1 MAPEPR
7 QDLPIPLPV
16 TLTRPEGVEETVYA
30 VNVSVGGI
38 CLHLRDPLAAG
49 DVVEVDF
56 VLPPD
61 GPRVACSAHVV
72 WCGDAGPAARGAGHV
87 ESGLRF
93 DKLDE
98 PVRRALY
105 AYATRP
111 ANRRR

>member
-16 TLTRPEGVEETVYA
+16 TLTRPDGREETVYA
-30 VNVSVGGI
+30 VNLSVGGV
-38 CLHLRDPLAAG
+38 CLHLREPLEAG

-56 VLPPD
+56 TLPPD
-61 GPRVACSAHVV
+61 GCRVTCSAHVV
-72 WCGDAGPAARGAGHV
+72 WCGDVGPAAEGTGHS
-87 ESGLRF
+87 ETGLRF
-93 DKLDE
+93 DKLEE

-105 AYATRP
+105 EHATRP